1 MNGKFLRSRHVEGE
15 AFDMTPVIDVVFL
28 LIIFFMLV
36 CQFIVAERF
45 RVEVPDEIASAVPPK
60 SAERPLTV
68 TVLPDGDGTLYA
80 IGNERLDIDNAEDI
94 APLYAA
100 AIDDYF
106 QTHPAITNRVVRL
119 RCDKSVAFGCV
130 RPVLK
135 GIAQSSA
142 TTVDWAARHE

>member
-1 MNGKFLRSRHVEGE
+1 M
-15 AFDMTPVIDVVFL
+15 
-28 LIIFFMLV
+28 
-36 CQFIVAERF
+36 
-45 RVEVPDEIASAVPPK
+45 
-60 SAERPLTV
+60 
-68 TVLPDGDGTLYA
+68 TVLHDGDGTLYA

-94 APLYAA
+94 ARCMRRRLM
-100 AIDDYF
+100 IF